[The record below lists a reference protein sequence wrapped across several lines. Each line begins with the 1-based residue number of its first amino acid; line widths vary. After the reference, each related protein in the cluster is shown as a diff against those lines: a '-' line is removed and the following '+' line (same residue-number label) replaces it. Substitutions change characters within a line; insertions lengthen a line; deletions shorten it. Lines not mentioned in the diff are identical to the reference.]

1 MAKAVKV
8 TQTGKAVVSRYV
20 AQGKARR
27 SSLTRH
33 ERLLDIEARSL
44 QSSSSLL
51 DEFTRERCL
60 DKISTQA
67 AARRWVEAARQ
78 ARRKAGVTCIG
89 LRGFYIRARASK
101 KKGDAFNSGQ
111 VCNNIYTTYKVY
123 FYLIFKNHV
132 LFRCYASVSAI
143 YKRLLN
149 LLGAWWLINVVVICP
164 CTLGITAS

>member
-1 MAKAVKV
+1 M
-8 TQTGKAVVSRYV
+8 

-51 DEFTRERCL
+51 DEFTRGRCL
-60 DKISTQA
+60 DRISTQA
-67 AARRWVEAARQ
+67 AARRWGVEVARQ

-111 VCNNIYTTYKVY
+111 VCNDIYTAYKFY
-123 FYLIFKNHV
+123 FYLIF
-132 LFRCYASVSAI
+132 
-143 YKRLLN
+143 
-149 LLGAWWLINVVVICP
+149 
-164 CTLGITAS
+164 